1 VVRRHVRY
9 IDGRRAI
16 ISDDYVD
23 LRLVEGTEFA
33 ALENTTREGVLN
45 RRTPPPRHSRGPT
58 GSPYDLRW
66 WRFFQVIRQCFGT
79 LPATVLMAFR
89 AG

>member
-9 IDGRRAI
+9 GRRAI

-45 RRTPPPRHSRGPT
+45 RRTPPPRHSRGHQGQDLGGPVRIY
-58 GSPYDLRW
+58 SPSVARK
-66 WRFFQVIRQCFGT
+66 IS
-79 LPATVLMAFR
+79 
-89 AG
+89 

>member
-1 VVRRHVRY
+1 VTSRTSVVRRHVRY

-33 ALENTTREGVLN
+33 APENTTREAH
-45 RRTPPPRHSRGPT
+45 PWPRPGRSGQN
-58 GSPYDLRW
+58 L
-66 WRFFQVIRQCFGT
+66 
-79 LPATVLMAFR
+79 
-89 AG
+89 

>member
-33 ALENTTREGVLN
+33 APDNTTREAH
-45 RRTPPPRHSRGPT
+45 PWPRPGRSGQN
-58 GSPYDLRW
+58 L
-66 WRFFQVIRQCFGT
+66 
-79 LPATVLMAFR
+79 
-89 AG
+89 